1 MMKIGDFASI
11 FNVSIKTIRF
21 YEKKGLLHPSYID
34 NYTGYRYFDEK
45 NIDEMK
51 KIVVLKN
58 LGLELAEIKNIDK
71 DSIDL
76 KIKEYQSNIIT
87 IKNSINTLSF
97 LSSQKGEVKDMEIF
111 LNDEQ
116 AIGKWSLL
124 GVFSEKEDYPNVPID
139 FDFPINELYLMPAGK
154 KYWVI
159 SWSKNIVFINGNP
172 NPYIIENGL
181 MYLNVVDP
189 FDKNEYVVAVFK
201 KENSNL
207 YTEEEIAIK
216 DNIDVEYINDSDVIG
231 LWETVD
237 FIRNKEDF
245 NLENKE
251 YNDELYLKKLIFN
264 VNNTVIVKFSDL
276 LKETKYTKNHVI
288 NLCASDTLSNY
299 ELKEINGITYMV
311 IEWKSGD
318 YVFGKRVNGYYLL
331 RKI

>member
-1 MMKIGDFASI
+1 
-11 FNVSIKTIRF
+11 
-21 YEKKGLLHPSYID
+21 
-34 NYTGYRYFDEK
+34 
-45 NIDEMK
+45 MK

-111 LNDEQ
+111 LNDEE

-124 GVFSEKEDYPNVPID
+124 GVFSEKKDYPNVPID

-216 DNIDVEYINDSDVIG
+216 DNIDVEYKSDSDVIG

-251 YNDELYLKKLIFN
+251 YNDELYLKELIFN

-276 LKETKYTKNHVI
+276 LKETKYTKNYVI

-299 ELKEINGITYMV
+299 ELKEINGSTYMV

-318 YVFGKRVNGYYLL
+318 YAFGKRVNGYYLL